1 MVKEHSREYIRSGRR
16 RSSIAGRF
24 GMHPVM
30 LHESVKRAEVDSGQR
45 VRPDHEWR
53 ERLKQLER
61 ENRELRG
68 ANEILKGLSFFGT
81 ELGGRGPR

>member
-45 VRPDHEWR
+45 VG
-53 ERLKQLER
+53 LTTS
-61 ENRELRG
+61 G
-68 ANEILKGLSFFGT
+68 ASA
-81 ELGGRGPR
+81 